1 MEPISLRVLVT
12 HEDGWWVARGIEHD
26 IAACAT
32 TTEELQYE
40 FDRVLMAHVFLDLDR
55 GIQPLSDM
63 PPAPP
68 TVAEKWER
76 GMTASMRRQN
86 MSSIGS
92 RTVPELQTEARVA

>member
-32 TTEELQYE
+32 STEELQYE

-55 GIQPLSDM
+55 GVQPLSEM
-63 PPAPP
+63 PAAPAS
-68 TVAEKWER
+68 VAEKWER
-76 GMTASMRRQN
+76 GMIAKMQSHN
-86 MSSIGS
+86 MLSFRA
-92 RTVPELQTEARVA
+92 RTVPELHTEARVA